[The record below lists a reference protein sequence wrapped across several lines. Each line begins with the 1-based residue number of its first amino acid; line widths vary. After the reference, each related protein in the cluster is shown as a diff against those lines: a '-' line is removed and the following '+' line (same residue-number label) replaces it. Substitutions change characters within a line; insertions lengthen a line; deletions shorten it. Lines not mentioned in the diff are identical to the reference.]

1 MTAVAPQS
9 DVPPSDAPPSDGPDI
24 PAGPATGGRRHW
36 LARHSV
42 PYWLSL
48 AGGGWL
54 IFLFVIPLISGLIV
68 SLETGN
74 PDAGYQLTWNWSI
87 YRDIFVHSDVSY
99 STFFLRSLYYGA
111 AATIL
116 TILIGY
122 PVAYFIAFRVR
133 ERWKNPLLLL
143 VLLSFLVSFVIRTE
157 MWAFVLADQGP
168 VLSVLRDLH
177 LASKGFHILGT
188 SGAVIGGDTYNDLA
202 FMVLPIY
209 VALERLDPRLLEA
222 AGDLYAN
229 RRQAF
234 LRTVLPLSRSGIF
247 AGVLLVFIDT
257 VGDPVNAS
265 LLGGTHTYTIG
276 QAIQDSYLTNQQY
289 NVAAALSTVLM
300 VVLGVILFLYARTAG
315 TENIEDLV

>member
-1 MTAVAPQS
+1 VSAVTA
-9 DVPPSDAPPSDGPDI
+9 PSDGHRP
-24 PAGPATGGRRHW
+24 RRGLKPW
-36 LARHSV
+36 LARHGV
-42 PYWLSL
+42 PYWLAL

-54 IFLFVIPLISGLIV
+54 IFFFAVPLVSELIV

-87 YRDIFVHSDVSY
+87 YKDLFVHSDVPY
-99 STFFLRSLYYGA
+99 GTFLLRSLFYGIS
-111 AATIL
+111 ATIL
-116 TILIGY
+116 TIVIGY
-122 PVAYFIAFRVR
+122 PLAYFIAFRVR
-133 ERWKNPLLLL
+133 ERWKNPLLML

-168 VLSVLRDLH
+168 VLSALRDLH
-177 LASKGFHILGT
+177 LVSKSFHVLGT

-209 VALERLDPRLLEA
+209 VALERIDTRLLEA

-229 RRQAF
+229 RRQVF

-247 AGVLLVFIDT
+247 AGVLLVVIDT
-257 VGDPVNAS
+257 VGDPVNAN
-265 LLGGTHTYTIG
+265 LLGGTNTYTIG
-276 QAIQDSYLTNQQY
+276 QAIQDTYLSNQQY

-300 VVLGVILFLYARTAG
+300 VALGILLLAYARIAG